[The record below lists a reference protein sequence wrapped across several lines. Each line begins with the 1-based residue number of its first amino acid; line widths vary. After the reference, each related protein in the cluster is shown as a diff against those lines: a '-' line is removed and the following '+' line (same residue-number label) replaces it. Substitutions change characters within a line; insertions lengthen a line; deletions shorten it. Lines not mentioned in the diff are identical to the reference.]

1 MGRRRALVLAL
12 ALGIAAFGVAAPTL
26 LGHGGATASALDRLG
41 RHERVTITRDNA
53 VVTAE
58 LSSSDSHT
66 RASDARR
73 FDPPWAALAAAAML
87 VAACQWLSAH
97 RRRRRVPAPLTTCA
111 PARAPP
117 LRTAFASAH

>member
-12 ALGIAAFGVAAPTL
+12 VLGVAAFGVATPTL
-26 LGHGGATASALDRLG
+26 FGRLATPPTALDRLG

-58 LSSSDSHT
+58 LPSFDSHT
-66 RASDARR
+66 SSSDARR
-73 FDPPWAALAAAAML
+73 FDLPWAALAAAAIL

-97 RRRRRVPAPLTTCA
+97 RRRHRVAAPLTTRA

-117 LRTAFASAH
+117 LVTAFASAL

>member
-12 ALGIAAFGVAAPTL
+12 VLGVAAFGVAAPTL
-26 LGHGGATASALDRLG
+26 FGRLAIPPTALDRLG

-58 LSSSDSHT
+58 LPSSDSHT
-66 RASDARR
+66 SSSDARR
-73 FDPPWAALAAAAML
+73 FDLPWAALAAAAML

-97 RRRRRVPAPLTTCA
+97 RRRLTRRCSTHHAR

-117 LRTAFASAH
+117 LVTAFASAL